1 MRGFRL
7 NESDQYTLWNF
18 DIPTPYHKNLYGS
31 HPFYLEHRADSG
43 KSHGVFL
50 RNSNGMDINTTESSI
65 TYHVIGGILDFYF
78 LMGPGPEEVIS
89 QYLDLIGRP
98 AIPPYWSLGFH
109 QCRWGYEDVQ
119 VRNNRQSIAV
129 YSGYRL

>member
-1 MRGFRL
+1 MRGFRI
-7 NESDQYTLWNF
+7 NASDQYTLWDY

-31 HPFYLEHRADSG
+31 HPFYLEHRVDSG

-65 TYHVIGGILDFYF
+65 IYQIIGGIIDLYF
-78 LMGPGPEEVIS
+78 FMGPDPESVIS

-109 QCRWGYEDVQ
+109 QCRWGYSKVQ
-119 VRNNRQSIAV
+119 VSIEMTNDKEV
-129 YSGYRL
+129 VSIIH